1 MLGLNLSREFFEN
14 EALPLF
20 KSQKPQL
27 LSKIAVGLVGEGSEC
42 FGFDDELSKDHDYGA
57 AFCIWLPENEKNI
70 WESDIEHILMQLPL
84 NYKNFPSR
92 LPKEKRMDRVGLLSI
107 ENFYKKYT
115 GLTKAP
121 QSWQEWRQIPESF
134 LATATNGAVFYDP
147 SNRFSSIRESLL
159 AYYPED
165 VRLKKI
171 AARLA
176 VMAQSGQYNLLR
188 SIKRNDKIAAML
200 CIKEFSEAALSFT
213 FLINKKYMPFY
224 KWAPSALQQL
234 DILASETHF
243 CLNQLCDISWQNM
256 GQAVD
261 CIEKHAQIVSSYLI
275 QNNYSTVQDSWLLA
289 HASQVQAKISIPQL
303 RYLPEMAE

>member
-1 MLGLNLSREFFEN
+1 MLGLNLSRDFFEN

-115 GLTKAP
+115 GLTKPP

-176 VMAQSGQYNLLR
+176 VMAQAGQYNLLR
-188 SIKRNDKIAAML
+188 AIKRNDKIVAML
-200 CIKEFSEAALSFT
+200 CIKEFSEAALSFA

-224 KWAPSALQQL
+224 KWAPSALKQL
-234 DILASETHF
+234 DNLASETHF
-243 CLNQLCDISWQNM
+243 CLDQLCDISWQNM

-261 CIEKHAQIVSSYLI
+261 CIEKHAKTVSSYLI
-275 QNNYSTVQDSWLLA
+275 QNNYSAVQDSWLLA
-289 HASQVQAKISIPQL
+289 HASQVQAKINIPQL